1 MREFKMEG
9 VIANYRGS
17 HKTQHPNQMIVL
29 VKGID
34 NKAKTKDILKKKVI
48 WESPAG
54 KKIEGTIQKAHGN
67 KGAVR
72 VKFEKGLPGQAIGC
86 KVKVE

>member
-1 MREFKMEG
+1 MEG
-9 VIANYRGS
+9 VIVNYRSGV
-17 HKTQHPNQMIVL
+17 HTQHPNQMIVL

-34 NKAKTKDILKKKVI
+34 SKDKTKEIINKKVV

-54 KKIEGTIQKAHGN
+54 KKIEGVIKKAHGN

-72 VKFEKGLPGQAIGC
+72 VKFEKGLPGQAVGG
-86 KVKVE
+86 KVSIE